1 MIKHPERKFI
11 LLDRDG
17 TIIEWKNYL
26 DDPAQVKLIPNAA
39 EGLKSLMKMGF
50 GLIVVTNQ
58 SGIGR
63 GYYSEDTLKAIHHRM
78 NELLQ
83 KNDVEIDDI
92 FYCPH
97 KPEDDCECYK
107 PKIGL
112 VQQAVRK
119 YGFSPSDCYVIGDNI
134 CDIELAK
141 NINAVSILVLTGY
154 GSSLQNEKSLK
165 PDFIANDLKHGAE
178 IIKRLERLNRK

>member
-1 MIKHPERKFI
+1 MNKHPKRKYI

-26 DDPAQVKLIPNAA
+26 DDPNQVKLIPNAA
-39 EGLKSLMKMGF
+39 EGLKSLIEMGF

-63 GYYSEDTLKAIHHRM
+63 GYFSEDTLNAIHQRM
-78 NELLQ
+78 NGELQ
-83 KNDVEIDDI
+83 KNSVVLDDI

-97 KPEDDCECYK
+97 KPEDNCECYK
-107 PKIGL
+107 PKTGL
-112 VQQAVRK
+112 VQQAAWK
-119 YGFSPSDCYVIGDNI
+119 FGFNPSECYVIGDNI

-154 GSSLQNEKSLK
+154 GSSLQYEKSLK
-165 PDFIANDLKHGAE
+165 PDFIANDLVNSAE
-178 IIKRLERLNRK
+178 IIKKLERLDDK